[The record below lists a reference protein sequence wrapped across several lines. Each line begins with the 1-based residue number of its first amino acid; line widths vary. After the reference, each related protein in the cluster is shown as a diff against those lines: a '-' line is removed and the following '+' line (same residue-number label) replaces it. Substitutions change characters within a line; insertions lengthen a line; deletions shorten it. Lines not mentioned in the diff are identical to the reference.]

1 MEIKVEER
9 LQSFKEELL
18 CNKPEYVLR
27 KNIIFGDSYW
37 LESTLY
43 YELKQ
48 EIANNFN
55 LHPSCVFMV
64 GSGKLGFS
72 LSEKPIVD
80 KETKEIIETKPR
92 FRSFSDESDLDIAIV
107 SPSLFNDYWRQ
118 VFAYSQQKPYWPKE
132 KPFKKN
138 MFEGWMRPDQLP
150 PSRGKFQIQKNWFE
164 YFSELTASG
173 KYGDFTIAAGLYN
186 DWEFL
191 EYYQLKSINECKTS
205 LELEE

>member
-1 MEIKVEER
+1 MEIDVEDK
-9 LQSFKEELL
+9 LQAFILELL
-18 CNKPEYVLR
+18 NNKPEYVLR
-27 KNIIFGDSYW
+27 KNIIFGDSFR
-37 LESTLY
+37 LKNDLY

-48 EIANNFN
+48 EIATNFDV
-55 LHPSCVFMV
+55 HPSCVFMV

-72 LSEKPIVD
+72 ISEKNIID
-80 KETKEIIETKPR
+80 KGTKKIIETKPR

-107 SPSLFNDYWRQ
+107 SPVLFNNYWRQ
-118 VFAYSQQKPYWPKE
+118 VFKYSQQKPYWPKE
-132 KPFKKN
+132 KSFKKN

-150 PSRGKFQIQKNWFE
+150 PSVGKFQIQKNWFE

-191 EYYQLKSINECKTS
+191 ENYQLKSINECRIS
-205 LELEE
+205 LEGNK